1 MNLLWTQL
9 RKTKFVL
16 GDDQL
21 EKILTW
27 AAHPNWI
34 ADGTFYVSPK
44 QFYQSYSIHA
54 VIDGKCLPLLFAI
67 LSDKTQDTYVFLLNV
82 IKGLLDDIESG
93 IVMLDFELALK
104 LVKLLKNAIFNV
116 PAMKTNYLQ

>member
-1 MNLLWTQL
+1 M
-9 RKTKFVL
+9 
-16 GDDQL
+16 
-21 EKILTW
+21 
-27 AAHPNWI
+27 H
-34 ADGTFYVSPK
+34 VSPK

-93 IVMLDFELALK
+93 IVMLDFVLA
-104 LVKLLKNAIFNV
+104 
-116 PAMKTNYLQ
+116 AMNDFKQVFEQFHLMNCFLACMS